1 MVSINGQTLNINEAC
16 FFFNFLSYF
25 PGSQT
30 FGFRDEG
37 LFWDE
42 VTGDSQNV
50 EFALIKFISLDIE
63 P

>member
-1 MVSINGQTLNINEAC
+1 MVSINGQTLNINETC
-16 FFFNFLSYF
+16 FYAIVFHIF

-42 VTGDSQNV
+42 VTDV
-50 EFALIKFISLDIE
+50 ARLRRIKE
-63 P
+63 NE